1 MSITCEKTVLPVFMP
16 QVIRTRD
23 ILGKLQMRHI
33 LFHVLLARYQDLV
46 QLNIHFYRTG
56 MSLNYS

>member
-1 MSITCEKTVLPVFMP
+1 MP

-56 MSLNYS
+56 MWPNLQ